1 MKKILTALSV
11 LTFASTIGS
20 LTVTVLNTSSQ
31 KNDVLNNK
39 TQQDTIYIDENGK
52 KVITNKNNLSDIKTT
67 KITQIGFYKNDQEK
81 FKLLICQEQLKKF
94 QNNYHQK

>member
-52 KVITNKNNLSDIKTT
+52 KVITNKHNLSDIKTT
-67 KITQIGFYKNDQEK
+67 KITQIGFYKND
-81 FKLLICQEQLKKF
+81 
-94 QNNYHQK
+94 